1 MKSLKDILSTRD
13 PSKGKY
19 SKHEHQVF
27 GYYLATVLDDVAH
40 KTLYFRLAKEEDRN
54 ILEKALAF
62 VKDANARSKGK
73 LFMWKL
79 KELRNAIP
87 SVETQ
92 HVASQGSPKPSPS
105 KFPSSV

>member
-1 MKSLKDILSTRD
+1 MKSIKDVLSARD
-13 PSKGKY
+13 PKKGKY

-54 ILEKALAF
+54 LLEKALAF
-62 VKDANARSKGK
+62 VKDSNARSKGK

-79 KELRNAIP
+79 KQLRESAIVSTVEPQHAAALGAQNP
-87 SVETQ
+87 ST
-92 HVASQGSPKPSPS
+92 A
-105 KFPSSV
+105 